1 MKLFRH
7 TAIAACFGV
16 TSLSGAGAA
25 DLVDAEQRNF
35 FENRIRPALVEH
47 CYECHS
53 ASAKKVG
60 ARLFLDSPAGMLEGG
75 ESGPSI
81 IPGEAERSLIIHALR
96 HEGDLEMPPDQPL
109 PQSVIDDFTKWIA
122 MGAPDPRS
130 ADANTAGAGTSAGK
144 SYTDGELWSFEPI
157 RNPTPPA
164 IVDQSWPRDPLD
176 HFVLAGV
183 EKHKLRP
190 TSDAEPHLLIRRLH
204 FDLTG
209 LPPSAS
215 AVDRFVAS
223 YHATGQAAVVKLVD
237 ELLASP
243 HFGERWGRHWLD
255 VARYAESN
263 GNDGLS
269 RNATFPHAWRY
280 RDYVIDA
287 FNRDLS
293 YDRFL
298 TEQIAGDL
306 LAENATTATERDR
319 LLTATG
325 FLAIGSKPAKAMNS
339 NFEMD
344 VVADQIDAVC
354 TGIIGLSVAC
364 ARCHDHKFDPI
375 PTRDYYA
382 LAGLFTSTETLW
394 GIAANV
400 SLTAPPTQLH
410 VLETASMTLPPEGL
424 AERIAEIE
432 ARSSKNNT
440 PLKKE
445 FTYPP
450 GTPLAMGVRDRKQPV
465 DCKINQKGDAKKLG
479 DAVPRGFLTAYSADL
494 NAGITV
500 DPKQSGRLQLAQW
513 LTSGEHP
520 HTARVMANR
529 IWLHLFGQAIV
540 GTPDDFGVYGER
552 PTHPELLDHLA
563 SRFSGDCEWSMKKM
577 IRAIVLSRTYQLAS
591 HSDATSLAA
600 DPENRWLSRHLRR
613 RLDAESLRDAMLSVS
628 GQLDHSPADG
638 SAVRHFDVL
647 VNHAGNLHQPSD
659 HRSIYLCQLR
669 NSPPPELAAFDLP
682 AALKVTG
689 KRDQT
694 VLPTQALFLLN
705 SEFVTAQAEHFA
717 ASLNAD
723 LETDERIE
731 QLWRRALMR
740 SPDDTERA
748 SARYLLETL
757 EPQEKARAALCQSLL
772 ASNEFRYV
780 D

>member
-1 MKLFRH
+1 MRLLRN
-7 TAIAACFGV
+7 TAIAACLGV
-16 TSLSGAGAA
+16 ASPFWLSAA
-25 DLVDAEQRNF
+25 DLVDAEQRKF
-35 FENRIRPALVEH
+35 FETRIRPALVEH

-53 ASAKKVG
+53 AGAKKVG
-60 ARLFLDSPAGMLEGG
+60 AKLFLDSPSGMLDGG
-75 ESGPSI
+75 ESGPSV
-81 IPGEAERSLIIHALR
+81 IPGDAERSLIVHALR
-96 HEGDLEMPPDQPL
+96 HENDLEMPPDKPL
-109 PQSVIDDFTKWIA
+109 PQAVIDDITKWIA
-122 MGAPDPRS
+122 MGAPDPRT
-130 ADANTAGAGTSAGK
+130 ADATATTAKASNEK
-144 SYTDGELWSFEPI
+144 FYTDGELWSFEPI
-157 RNPTPPA
+157 QNPTPPS
-164 IVDQSWPRDPLD
+164 VTGRSWPRDPID
-176 HFVLAGV
+176 QFVLAGV
-183 EKHKLRP
+183 EKQKLSP
-190 TSDAEPHLLIRRLH
+190 TADAEPRVLIRRLH

-209 LPPSAS
+209 LPPTAD
-215 AVDRFVAS
+215 AVDTFVAA
-223 YHATGQAAVVKLVD
+223 YRATGQVAVTTLVD

-287 FNRDLS
+287 FNRDLP

-306 LAENATTATERDR
+306 LAENATSPAERDR

-325 FLAIGSKPAKAMNS
+325 FLAIGSKPAKAMNT

-354 TGIIGLSVAC
+354 TGVIGLSVAC

-394 GIAANV
+394 GVAANV
-400 SLTAPPTQLH
+400 SLTAPPTELH
-410 VLETASMTLPPEGL
+410 VLKTAQAAQPPEGL
-424 AERIAEIE
+424 DQRIDEIE
-432 ARSSKNNT
+432 SRSSKNDT

-450 GTPLAMGVRDRKQPV
+450 GTPLAMGVRDRQQPA
-465 DCKINQKGDAKKLG
+465 DCNINQKGDAKKLG
-479 DAVPRGFLTAYSADL
+479 DSVPRGFLTAYSADL
-494 NAGITV
+494 NAGISI

-563 SRFSGDCEWSMKKM
+563 SRFSGDCQWSMKKM

-591 HSDATSLAA
+591 QGDETTLAA

-613 RLDAESLRDAMLSVS
+613 RLDAESLRDAMLSVT
-628 GQLDHSPADG
+628 GQLDPAPADG

-647 VNHAGNLHQPSD
+647 VNHAGNLHEASD

-682 AALKVTG
+682 AALNVTG

-705 SEFVTAQAEHFA
+705 SEFATAQANHFA
-717 ASLNAD
+717 ASLNAVD
-723 LETDERIE
+723 TDERIE

-740 SPDDTERA
+740 SPDDTELA

-757 EPQEKARAALCQSLL
+757 KPREKAWSSLCQSLL
-772 ASNEFRYV
+772 ATNEFRYI

>member
-1 MKLFRH
+1 MTLLRH
-7 TAIAACFGV
+7 IAIASCLGLISPSEA
-16 TSLSGAGAA
+16 SASE
-25 DLVDAEQRNF
+25 LVDAEQREF
-35 FENRIRPALVEH
+35 FETRIRPALVEH

-53 ASAKKVG
+53 AGAKKVG
-60 ARLFLDSPAGMLEGG
+60 AKLFLDSPTGMLEGG
-75 ESGPSI
+75 ESGPSV
-81 IPGEAERSLIIHALR
+81 IPGEAGRSLIIHALR
-96 HEGDLEMPPDQPL
+96 HENDLEMPPDKPL
-109 PQSVIDDFTKWIA
+109 PQSVIDDFTRWIE

-130 ADANTAGAGTSAGK
+130 DDPNASKFRSAEK
-144 SYTDGELWSFEPI
+144 SYNDDELWSFEPI
-157 RNPTPPA
+157 LNPAPPA
-164 IVDQSWPRDPLD
+164 VVDTSWPRDPID
-176 HFVLAGV
+176 QFILAGV
-183 EKHKLRP
+183 EQQKLSP
-190 TSDAEPHLLIRRLH
+190 TDDAEPHVLIRRLY

-209 LPPSAS
+209 LPPSS
-215 AVDRFVAS
+215 DAVDDF
-223 YHATGQAAVVKLVD
+223 ATAYLVSGQAAVAELVD

-287 FNRDLS
+287 FNRDVP

-298 TEQIAGDL
+298 TEQLAGDL
-306 LAENATTATERDR
+306 LAKNATQAVERDR

-325 FLAIGSKPAKAMNS
+325 FLAIGSKPAKAMNT

-410 VLETASMTLPPEGL
+410 VLETASAPLPPDEL
-424 AERIAEIE
+424 TERIAQIE
-432 ARSSKNNT
+432 SRSSKNNA

-450 GTPLAMGVRDRKQPV
+450 GTALAMGVRERKHPA

-479 DAVPRGFLTAYSADL
+479 DAVPRGFLSAYPVDL
-494 NAGITV
+494 NAGISV

-520 HTARVMANR
+520 HTARVMVNR

-552 PTHPELLDHLA
+552 PTHPDLLDHLA
-563 SRFSGDCEWSMKKM
+563 SRFSGECQWSIKKM

-591 HSDATSLAA
+591 QSDEKSLAT
-600 DPENRWLSRHLRR
+600 DPENRWMSRHLRR
-613 RLDAESLRDAMLSVS
+613 RLDAESLRDAMLSVT
-628 GQLDHSPADG
+628 GRLDPTPADG

-647 VNHAGNLHQPSD
+647 VNHAGNLHEPSN

-682 AALKVTG
+682 AAIKPTG
-689 KRDQT
+689 RRNQT

-705 SEFVTAQAEHFA
+705 SKFVTAQAEHFA
-717 ASLNAD
+717 SSLDARLN
-723 LETDERIE
+723 TDERIE

-740 SPDDTERA
+740 SPDATELA

-757 EPQEKARAALCQSLL
+757 EPRKKAWTALCQSLL
-772 ASNEFRYV
+772 ATNEFRYV